1 MNGCGKTFKQII
13 KIYRGQVFS
22 VLATFFRTDKSS
34 FLLTM
39 LRGIKVRLYPNK
51 EQQARLNQV
60 LGCYRFV
67 YNKTLELKKNAYDE
81 DKTNLK
87 LTDISK
93 WFHGTLLKDENYAW
107 LKTQNTK
114 VMKQSMRQMLTAY
127 ANFFKYKKG
136 FPKFKSK
143 KDKQSA
149 LFPSEAISKRNTFD
163 ERKITLTKD
172 LKDIRFRCSDLYFK
186 RLQDHKDCIKSATVS
201 KTKSGNYFLSILV
214 DIPKEELIKFKHT
227 KQCVGIDL
235 GVKDFVITS
244 DGEVFENKHFFKK
257 QEKKVKRLQ
266 KQLSKKVKGS
276 HNREKQRV
284 RIAKAFERLTNQ
296 KDAYIHSVVNALLS
310 LYDLVCMEDLNVQ
323 GMVKNHKLAKAIQE
337 VGFYKFKQIL
347 LDKASVNCKQVVLV
361 DRFYPSS
368 KTCHKCGYVKKDLTL
383 SDREWVCPIC
393 GEHLERD
400 INAAINI
407 LIEGLRI
414 IGVRSTEFTL
424 AENPTVDDRLAT
436 DLKSGGSLKQER
448 RTNNSNFY

>member
-1 MNGCGKTFKQII
+1 M
-13 KIYRGQVFS
+13 RP
-22 VLATFFRTDKSS
+22 FFID
-34 FLLTM
+34 M

-51 EQQARLNQV
+51 EQQVRLNKL

-67 YNKTLELKKNAYDE
+67 YNKTLELKKTAYDE
-81 DKTNLK
+81 NKTNLK

-107 LKTQNTK
+107 LQEQNTK
-114 VMKQSMRQMLTAY
+114 VMKQSIRQMLDAY
-127 ANFFKYKKG
+127 IKFFKQHNG
-136 FPKFKSK
+136 LPKFKSK

-149 LFPSEAISKRNTFD
+149 LFPSEAISKRNTFN
-163 ERKITLTKD
+163 ERKITLTQD
-172 LKDIRFRCSDLYFK
+172 LKDIKFRCSDLYYK
-186 RLQDHKDCIKSATVS
+186 RLQVHKDCIRSATVS
-201 KTKSGNYFLSILV
+201 RTKSGNYFLSILV
-214 DIPKEELIKFKHT
+214 DIPQDELIKFKQA

-244 DGEVFENKHFFKK
+244 DGEVFDNKHFFKK

-266 KQLSKKVKGS
+266 KQQSRKQKSS

-284 RIAKAFERLTNQ
+284 RIAKAYERLVNQ
-296 KDAYIHSVVNALLS
+296 KDAYIHSVVNTLLS
-310 LYDLVCMEDLNVQ
+310 LYDFVCMEDLNLQ
-323 GMVKNHKLAKAIQE
+323 GMLKNHKLAKAIQE

-347 LDKASVNCKQVVLV
+347 LDKANVNCKQVVLV

-393 GEHLERD
+393 GERLERD
-400 INAAINI
+400 VNAAINI
-407 LIEGLRI
+407 LDEGLRI

-424 AENPTVDDRLAT
+424 ADCPTMDDRLAT
-436 DLKSGGSLKQER
+436 DLKSSGRLKQER
-448 RTNNSNFY
+448 KTDFLLDFSIR

>member
-1 MNGCGKTFKQII
+1 
-13 KIYRGQVFS
+13 
-22 VLATFFRTDKSS
+22 
-34 FLLTM
+34 M

-51 EQQARLNQV
+51 EQQTRLNQV

-67 YNKTLELKKNAYDE
+67 YNKTLELKRNAYDE

-107 LKTQNTK
+107 LQEQNTK
-114 VMKQSMRQMLTAY
+114 VMKQSIRQMFGAY
-127 ANFFKYKKG
+127 DKFFKQHNG

-149 LFPSEAISKRNTFD
+149 LFPSEAISKRNTFN
-163 ERKITLTKD
+163 ERKITLTRD
-172 LKDIRFRCSDLYFK
+172 LKDIKFRCSDLYYK
-186 RLQDHKDCIKSATVS
+186 RLQDYKDNIRSATVS
-201 KTKSGNYFLSILV
+201 RTKSGNYFLSILV
-214 DIPKEELIKFKHT
+214 DIPQNELIKFKHT
-227 KQCVGIDL
+227 KQYVGIDL

-257 QEKKVKRLQ
+257 QERKIKRLQ
-266 KQLSKKVKGS
+266 NQQSRKVKGS

-296 KDAYIHSVVNALLS
+296 KDAYIHSVVNVLLS
-310 LYDLVCMEDLNVQ
+310 LYDLICMEDLNVQ
-323 GMVKNHKLAKAIQE
+323 GMLMNHKLAKAIQE

-347 LDKASVNCKQVVLV
+347 FNKANANDKQVVLV

-383 SDREWVCPIC
+383 SDRKWVCPIC

-400 INAAINI
+400 VNAAINI
-407 LIEGLRI
+407 LSEGIKI

-424 AENPTVDDRLAT
+424 ADCPTMDDRLAT
-436 DLKSGGSLKQER
+436 DLKSSGRLKQER